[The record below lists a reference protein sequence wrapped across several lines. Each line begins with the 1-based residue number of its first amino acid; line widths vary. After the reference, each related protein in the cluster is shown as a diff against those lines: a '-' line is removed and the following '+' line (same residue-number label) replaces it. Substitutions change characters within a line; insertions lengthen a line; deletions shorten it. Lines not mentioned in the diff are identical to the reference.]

1 MITAGPDLEELK
13 ALVKQSHKFLCTE
26 FLGYRDWDCIH
37 DDLEVFLRRPAK
49 HKLGLLPRNNLKT
62 SIGTIAYSI
71 RRILTDPNIRILIAN
86 QIWDKSREML
96 SEIKQHLT
104 RSNLKHLFGD
114 FQSDQWNLD
123 SMTIR
128 QRTKALKEP
137 TISTTGVGAEST
149 GGHYDLILLDDLVG
163 LQNYFSQELRDRTF
177 AFYRSMKNLME
188 PGRGQMVVF
197 GTRWHLDDL
206 YSQILEKESKYYDVM
221 LRRLVGENN
230 EISFPKKF
238 NLRFDPALKDW
249 SYTDEHCMDYVQYLK
264 STMPTYEF
272 ASQYQNSPI
281 DPDSADFRESQ
292 IRYWSPE
299 THHPSHLYMVV
310 DPAASLSRDADYSA
324 MVVMGQ
330 FENRIIRVVDAWRGK
345 VVPQELI
352 AKVFEKMTQF
362 NMHRMGVESFAY
374 QKTLKYYLQEEMR
387 KRNRFFSID
396 EIGRKGQRTDQ
407 EVTKEARIR
416 RLQPFFEQSLIELPP
431 ACEWLKE
438 ELLAFP
444 RGRHDDGIDCMA
456 YGLDYI
462 VPSVLRTAK
471 VMKEGT
477 IGELL
482 QRTWDRNTGSTYGRY
497 LADLKEPA
505 SVPVVGGA

>member
-1 MITAGPDLEELK
+1 M
-13 ALVKQSHKFLCTE
+13 CTE
-26 FLGYRDWDCIH
+26 FLGYRDWDLIH

-71 RRILTDPNIRILIAN
+71 RRMLIDPNVRILIAN

-96 SEIKQHLT
+96 SEIKQHLD

-114 FQSDQWNLD
+114 FLSDQWNMD
-123 SMTIR
+123 SITIR

-149 GGHYDLILLDDLVG
+149 GGHYDLIILDDLVG
-163 LQNYFSQELRDRTF
+163 LQNYFSQELRDRCY

-188 PGRGQMVVF
+188 PGRGQMVIF

-206 YSQILEKESKYYDVM
+206 YQQILDKESKYYDIM
-221 LRRLVGENN
+221 LRRLVEDGK
-230 EISFPKKF
+230 ICFPRKF
-238 NLRFDPALKDW
+238 NLQFDSKQKDW
-249 SYTDEHCMDYVQYLK
+249 THVQEPCMDYVQYLK

-272 ASQYQNSPI
+272 QSQYQNSPI

-292 IRYWSPE
+292 MRFWIPG
-299 THHPSHLYMVV
+299 TNHPNHLYMVV

-324 MVVMGQ
+324 MLVMGQ
-330 FENRIIRVVDAWRGK
+330 FENRLIRVVDAWRGK

-352 AKVFEKMTQF
+352 NKIFEKMEQF

-396 EIGRKGQRTDQ
+396 EIGRKGQRMDQ
-407 EVTKEARIR
+407 EITKEARIR

-431 ACEWLKE
+431 SCDWLKE

-462 VPSVLRTAK
+462 VPSMLRTTRP
-471 VMKEGT
+471 VKEGT

-482 QRTWDRNTGSTYGRY
+482 KRTWERRAGDTFGNY
-497 LADLKEPA
+497 LSDLKEPV
-505 SVPVVGGA
+505 SVPVIGGM

>member
-1 MITAGPDLEELK
+1 MD
-13 ALVKQSHKFLCTE
+13 
-26 FLGYRDWDCIH
+26 FLGYRDWDIIH

-71 RRILTDPNIRILIAN
+71 RRILNDPNIRILIAN

-96 SEIKQHLT
+96 SEIKQHLIG
-104 RSNLKHLFGD
+104 SNLKHLFGT
-114 FQSDQWNLD
+114 FESGQWNQD
-123 SMTIR
+123 SMTIK

-149 GGHYDLILLDDLVG
+149 GGHYDLIILDDLVG
-163 LQNYFSQELRDRTF
+163 LQNYFSQELRDRVY

-188 PGRGQMVVF
+188 PGRGQMIIF

-206 YSQILEKESKYYDVM
+206 YAQVLEKEAKYYDVM
-221 LRRLVGENN
+221 LRRLVEDGK
-230 EISFPKKF
+230 ICFPRKF
-238 NLRFDPALKDW
+238 NLKFDEKLKDW
-249 SYTDEHCMDYVQYLK
+249 THVSEPCMDYVQYLRQ
-264 STMPTYEF
+264 TMPTYEF
-272 ASQYQNSPI
+272 QSQYQNSPI
-281 DPDSADFRESQ
+281 DPDSADFRESHM
-292 IRYWSPE
+292 RFWVPG

-310 DPAASLSRDADYSA
+310 DPAASLSRDADFSA

-330 FENRIIRVVDAWRGK
+330 YENRIVRVVDAWRGK

-352 AKVFEKMTQF
+352 NKIFEKVDQF
-362 NMHRMGVESFAY
+362 NLHRIGIESFAY
-374 QKTLKYYLQEEMR
+374 QKTLKYYVQEEMR
-387 KRNRFFSID
+387 KRNKFFSID

-431 ACEWLKE
+431 ACDWLKE

-462 VPSVLRTAK
+462 VPSVSRTYQP
-471 VMKEGT
+471 VKEGT

-482 QRTWDRNTGSTYGRY
+482 KRTWERNSGDTYGKY
-497 LADLKEPA
+497 LSDLKEPV
-505 SVPVVGGA
+505 SVPVIGGR